1 MYLLFRFHNIL
12 PSQYR
17 DIGYGERIV
26 LQAFMD
32 YQLEEMQEEI
42 AALGLV
48 SYTHLTL
55 PTKRIV

>member
-17 DIGYGERIV
+17 NIGYGERIV
-26 LQAFMD
+26 LQAFVD

-42 AALGLV
+42 AALGG
-48 SYTHLTL
+48 
-55 PTKRIV
+55 KD